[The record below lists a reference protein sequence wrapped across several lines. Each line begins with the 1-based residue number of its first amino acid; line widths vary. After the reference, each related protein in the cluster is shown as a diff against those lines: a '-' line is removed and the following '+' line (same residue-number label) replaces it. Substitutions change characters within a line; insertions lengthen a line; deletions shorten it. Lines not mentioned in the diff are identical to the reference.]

1 VTAAEIQELLPLH
14 ALDMLEGDEAKAV
27 ERAVAADASLAAE
40 LASLRDAAYAI
51 PVEPVIPRPEIEVA
65 LMASVGQGRYERFAA
80 RLSELLDLAIDP
92 IRALLGSIER
102 GFPPPEAPGVSLIH
116 FEGGPAYAAADCGI
130 VRVEPGSM
138 FPWHTHLGE
147 EHSLILSGRMVDHEG
162 REWGPGDEYVA
173 ALDTSHDLATV
184 GDEPVIFIARAL
196 NGIQLG
202 RRPQS

>member
-14 ALDMLEGDEAKAV
+14 ALDMLDGDEAKAV
-27 ERAVAADASLAAE
+27 ERAIAADAALAAE
-40 LASLRDAAYAI
+40 LAALRDAVHAMPVVA
-51 PVEPVIPRPEIEVA
+51 VEPSPAVEVS
-65 LMASVGQGRYERFAA
+65 LMASLGHGRYERFAA

-92 IRALLGSIER
+92 IRVLLGKIDR
-102 GFPPPEAPGVSLIH
+102 GFPPQEAPGVSLIH
-116 FEGGPAYAAADCGI
+116 FDGGPAYAAADCGI

-147 EHSLILSGRMVDHEG
+147 EHSLILSGRMVDNDG
-162 REWGPGDEYVA
+162 REYGPGDEYIA
-173 ALDTSHDLATV
+173 QLDTSHDLATV
-184 GDEPVIFIARAL
+184 GDEPVIFVARAL